1 MAKSKGHTIQ
11 WPKVKDTQYN
21 GQEQR
26 THHTMAKG
34 KEHTIQWPKVKDTQY
49 NGQK

>member
-21 GQEQR
+21 GQS
-26 THHTMAKG
+26 KG
-34 KEHTIQWPKVKDTQY
+34 HAIQWSKVKDTQY
-49 NGQK
+49 KGQK